1 MMAARKKPLSRI
13 VLVFFVLY
21 FVINTRS
28 VANSADTFIGFYK
41 APPSEITIGY
51 EANVL
56 LRFSNTPGLKSFKF
70 YYYPD
75 NDSPGF
81 GSGAQKRVDLKVEGQ
96 EIWETYIQIPSTA
109 KPAKW
114 TGKAEYELND
124 GTLKFF
130 AMPAITSVA
139 KPVDGSQSSEDKSKD
154 SQLIDQIKTK
164 SLRYIEEEIS
174 GHQKQIDI
182 IDLEINSLTQF
193 AITGVSGLTTE
204 PLKLFEFKVN
214 SYTKNTPNCND
225 EEIRYSKDITN
236 WINSANLN
244 TSNNPSKELLS
255 QINFLRER
263 SNIALSLCKNRESKI
278 VKLNEVL
285 KLKLKLLEDA
295 KVRAKLEVEESVKQN
310 SATPPTTTQTN
321 EFPKIINEKVP
332 NAGKQISIKCNKGKT
347 NKKVSGTNPKCPK
360 GYKKVS

>member
-1 MMAARKKPLSRI
+1 MFISILTLSVFHPLNP
-13 VLVFFVLY
+13 V
-21 FVINTRS
+21 NATEP
-28 VANSADTFIGFYK
+28 FIGFYK
-41 APPSEITIGY
+41 APPLEITIGY

-70 YYYPD
+70 YYTPD
-75 NDSPGF
+75 NDSTGF
-81 GSGAQKRVDLKVEGQ
+81 GSSAQKRSDIKIAGQ
-96 EIWETYIQIPSTA
+96 EIWETFIQVPSTA

-130 AMPAITSVA
+130 SMPTIISVA
-139 KPVDGSQSSEDKSKD
+139 KPIDGTQSSEDKSKD

-174 GHQKQIDI
+174 NHQKQIDI
-182 IDLEINSLTQF
+182 IKLEINSITQF

-204 PLKLFEFKVN
+204 PLKLFELKVN

-225 EEIRYSKDITN
+225 EEIRYGKDVAN
-236 WINSANLN
+236 WINISNLN

-255 QINFLRER
+255 QINFLKER
-263 SNIALSLCKNRESKI
+263 SNVAFTLCKNRESEI
-278 VKLNEVL
+278 IKLNEAL
-285 KLKLKLLEDA
+285 KFKLRLLEDA
-295 KVRAKLEVEESVKQN
+295 KVRAKLEFEESVKPN
-310 SATPPTTTQTN
+310 SATPPTSSQAN
-321 EFPKIINEKVP
+321 ESPKVINEKVP
-332 NAGKQISIKCNKGKT
+332 NTSKKISIKCTKGKT

-360 GYKKVS
+360 GYKVKV

>member
-1 MMAARKKPLSRI
+1 MNKKVIAFLS
-13 VLVFFVLY
+13 LVSLFISLP
-21 FVINTRS
+21 
-28 VANSADTFIGFYK
+28 VAPVNAVEPFIGFYK

-51 EANVL
+51 DVNVL

-81 GSGAQKRVDLKVEGQ
+81 GSAAQKRTDLKFEGQ
-96 EIWETYIQIPSTA
+96 EIWETYIQMPSTA

-114 TGKAEYELND
+114 TGQAEFELND

-130 AMPAITSVA
+130 AMPTITSVA

-164 SLRYIEEEIS
+164 SLRYIEGQIS
-174 GHQKQIDI
+174 DHQRQIDI
-182 IDLEINSLTQF
+182 IDLEIDSLTQF

-225 EEIRYSKDITN
+225 EEIRHSKDIAN
-236 WINSANLN
+236 WINVANLN

-263 SNIALSLCKNRESKI
+263 SNIAFSLCKNRESKI

-295 KVRAKLEVEESVKQN
+295 KTRAKLEVEESVKQN
-310 SATPPTTTQTN
+310 SATPPTATQTN
-321 EFPKIINEKVP
+321 ESPNIINEKVP
-332 NAGKQISIKCNKGKT
+332 NVGKQISIKCKKGKT

-360 GYKKVS
+360 GYKQVS